1 MATSEA
7 VQDKSPALD
16 PEANAVSLSDITSDR
31 LPPTTEEK
39 QKLRKI
45 AGHIPWVSYLLCIVE
60 LAERASFYGCKTVFN
75 NLLQFPLPK
84 GGNGAGA
91 VAKNDPNGHAGAL
104 NRGLQFAS
112 AMVLLFNF
120 LAYVIPIFG
129 AWLGDTKTGRFKAI
143 MYGVIIGG
151 VAHVI
156 MVGGA
161 APAVLKAGNGLAP
174 FMVSFFLLAIGAGL
188 FKPNVVP
195 LIIDQ
200 YTDQTEHVKTLK
212 SGERVIV
219 DPETTIQRI
228 MLIFY
233 MCINVGAFFMIA
245 TTYIEKYVGFWLAF
259 LLPGIIYILLPVL
272 LMWRY
277 KTLRRAPPQGSD
289 LNNFFKIVGLAIK
302 ENKGRVWAKNFFD
315 SVKPSV
321 LAAKGKTVSWDS
333 KAVEHARRT
342 LSACQIFLY
351 QPLFYLND
359 GGVGTVLSNQ
369 GASMTTKGAPNDL
382 LHNFNPLTLMV
393 FAPLMSFVFYPLL
406 NRYHIKFGPITRMT
420 VGYICA
426 VIGSVVGA
434 IIQWRVYK
442 TSPCG
447 YQASTCDGVSPVSIW
462 WQLPT
467 VMLGAIG
474 ELFTAV
480 TAYEMAYARA
490 PEGMKS
496 TVVAINLAM
505 QALSSAL
512 AQILIP
518 SIKDPNL
525 IWAWAAPGIAL
536 FVQTII
542 FWVRHHHV
550 NDEKFLIHHLTSL
563 LFQFE
568 KMPSD
573 SGCPTYRRGYISSD
587 SSRMLDRS
595 ILVINRAVQ
604 HDNHDTV
611 ADRPRRSCVTS
622 ATALA
627 AKLEKGGYSAPSFA
641 QDGLADY
648 PKDPEIIGLR
658 MQLLDATTDLYR
670 LALEPTDSSFMG
682 PFLAFHDA
690 SITSILNQFTF
701 WNAVPIGGSAIY
713 AEITA
718 QVNLPESIVRRVLKY
733 AISIRIFANANDKPD
748 SSAYDWSKLGEATV
762 VDIGGPSGHDS
773 STIAQAFP
781 NLKFFVQDLP
791 QLQTSFDEQ
800 VPAEIKSRV
809 KFEPHDFL
817 QPQNTQGDVY
827 MLKMVLHDWPD
838 KYAAKVLRHLVPN
851 LESGSRILLVEAV
864 APPDTAALPFATLGH
879 MLNAADMHML
889 QFINSQERNL
899 KDWISLLAK
908 VDERLTLK
916 YVSEVPG
923 SVHQFLEV
931 GIHT

>member
-1 MATSEA
+1 MATSVEA
-7 VQDKSPALD
+7 AQDESLALD
-16 PEANAVSLSDITSDR
+16 PEANAVSLSDSTSDR

-45 AGHIPWVSYLLCIVE
+45 AGRIPWVSYLLCIVE

-75 NLLQFPLPK
+75 NFLQFPLPK

-129 AWLGDTKTGRFKAI
+129 AWLGDTKTGRFRAI

-195 LIIDQ
+195 LIVDQ
-200 YTDQTEHVKTLK
+200 YTDQTEYVKTLK

-277 KTLRRAPPQGSD
+277 KTLKRAPPQGSD

-302 ENKGRVWAKNFFD
+302 ENKGRIWAKNFFD

-321 LAAKGKTVSWDS
+321 LAVKGKTVSWDS
-333 KAVEHARRT
+333 QAVEHARRT

-351 QPLFYLND
+351 QPLFYLNN

-382 LHNFNPLTLMV
+382 IHNFNPLTLMV
-393 FAPLMSFVFYPLL
+393 FAPIMSFVLYPLL
-406 NRYHIKFGPITRMT
+406 NRHHIKFGPISRMT
-420 VGYICA
+420 VGYTSAI
-426 VIGSVVGA
+426 IGSIVGA
-434 IIQWRVYK
+434 VIQWRVYK

-447 YQASTCDGVSPVSIW
+447 YQASTCDSVSPVSIW

-550 NDEKFLIHHLTSL
+550 NDEKFLIRET
-563 LFQFE
+563 FE
-568 KMPSD
+568 EEDPS
-573 SGCPTYRRGYISSD
+573 
-587 SSRMLDRS
+587 
-595 ILVINRAVQ
+595 
-604 HDNHDTV
+604 
-611 ADRPRRSCVTS
+611 
-622 ATALA
+622 
-627 AKLEKGGYSAPSFA
+627 
-641 QDGLADY
+641 
-648 PKDPEIIGLR
+648 
-658 MQLLDATTDLYR
+658 
-670 LALEPTDSSFMG
+670 
-682 PFLAFHDA
+682 
-690 SITSILNQFTF
+690 
-701 WNAVPIGGSAIY
+701 
-713 AEITA
+713 
-718 QVNLPESIVRRVLKY
+718 
-733 AISIRIFANANDKPD
+733 
-748 SSAYDWSKLGEATV
+748 
-762 VDIGGPSGHDS
+762 
-773 STIAQAFP
+773 
-781 NLKFFVQDLP
+781 
-791 QLQTSFDEQ
+791 
-800 VPAEIKSRV
+800 
-809 KFEPHDFL
+809 
-817 QPQNTQGDVY
+817 
-827 MLKMVLHDWPD
+827 
-838 KYAAKVLRHLVPN
+838 
-851 LESGSRILLVEAV
+851 
-864 APPDTAALPFATLGH
+864 
-879 MLNAADMHML
+879 
-889 QFINSQERNL
+889 
-899 KDWISLLAK
+899 
-908 VDERLTLK
+908 
-916 YVSEVPG
+916 VSEKKQG
-923 SVHQFLEV
+923 TSKD
-931 GIHT
+931 

>member
-1 MATSEA
+1 MLLQNHHKQDVKPVRFSVSSIRQDPKAQVAYFVRAISISYNMATSVEA
-7 VQDKSPALD
+7 AQDKSLALD
-16 PEANAVSLSDITSDR
+16 PEANAVSLSDSTSDR

-45 AGHIPWVSYLLCIVE
+45 AGGIPWVSYLLCIVE

-75 NLLQFPLPK
+75 NFLQFPLPK

-129 AWLGDTKTGRFKAI
+129 AWLGDTKTGRFRAI

-195 LIIDQ
+195 LIVDQ
-200 YTDQTEHVKTLK
+200 YTDQTEYVKTLK

-277 KTLRRAPPQGSD
+277 KTLKRAPPQGSD
-289 LNNFFKIVGLAIK
+289 LNNFFKIVGLAFK
-302 ENKGRVWAKNFFD
+302 ENKGRVWAKNFFE
-315 SVKPSV
+315 SVKPLV

-333 KAVEHARRT
+333 QAVEHSRRT

-351 QPLFYLND
+351 QPLFYLNN

-382 LHNFNPLTLMV
+382 IHNFNPLTLMV
-393 FAPLMSFVFYPLL
+393 FAPIMSFVLYPLL
-406 NRYHIKFGPITRMT
+406 NRHHIKFGPISRMT
-420 VGYICA
+420 VGYISA
-426 VIGSVVGA
+426 IIGSIVGA
-434 IIQWRVYK
+434 VIQWRVYK

-447 YQASTCDGVSPVSIW
+447 YQASTCDSVSPVSIW

-550 NDEKFLIHHLTSL
+550 NDEKFLIRET
-563 LFQFE
+563 FE
-568 KMPSD
+568 
-573 SGCPTYRRGYISSD
+573 
-587 SSRMLDRS
+587 
-595 ILVINRAVQ
+595 
-604 HDNHDTV
+604 
-611 ADRPRRSCVTS
+611 
-622 ATALA
+622 
-627 AKLEKGGYSAPSFA
+627 E
-641 QDGLADY
+641 
-648 PKDPEIIGLR
+648 E
-658 MQLLDATTDLYR
+658 
-670 LALEPTDSSFMG
+670 
-682 PFLAFHDA
+682 
-690 SITSILNQFTF
+690 
-701 WNAVPIGGSAIY
+701 
-713 AEITA
+713 
-718 QVNLPESIVRRVLKY
+718 
-733 AISIRIFANANDKPD
+733 
-748 SSAYDWSKLGEATV
+748 
-762 VDIGGPSGHDS
+762 GPS
-773 STIAQAFP
+773 
-781 NLKFFVQDLP
+781 
-791 QLQTSFDEQ
+791 
-800 VPAEIKSRV
+800 
-809 KFEPHDFL
+809 
-817 QPQNTQGDVY
+817 
-827 MLKMVLHDWPD
+827 
-838 KYAAKVLRHLVPN
+838 
-851 LESGSRILLVEAV
+851 
-864 APPDTAALPFATLGH
+864 
-879 MLNAADMHML
+879 
-889 QFINSQERNL
+889 
-899 KDWISLLAK
+899 
-908 VDERLTLK
+908 
-916 YVSEVPG
+916 VSEKKQG
-923 SVHQFLEV
+923 TSKD
-931 GIHT
+931 

>member
-1 MATSEA
+1 MLLQNHHKQDVKPVRFSVSSIRQDPKAQVAYFVRAISISYNMATSAEA
-7 VQDKSPALD
+7 AQDKSLALD
-16 PEANAVSLSDITSDR
+16 PEANAVSLSDSTSDR

-45 AGHIPWVSYLLCIVE
+45 AGRIPWVSYLLCIVE

-75 NLLQFPLPK
+75 NFLQFPLPK

-129 AWLGDTKTGRFKAI
+129 AWLGDTKTGRFRAI

-195 LIIDQ
+195 LIVDQ
-200 YTDQTEHVKTLK
+200 YTDQTEYVKTLK

-277 KTLRRAPPQGSD
+277 KTLKRAPPQGSD
-289 LNNFFKIVGLAIK
+289 LNNFFKIVGLAFK
-302 ENKGRVWAKNFFD
+302 ENKGRVWAKNFFE

-333 KAVEHARRT
+333 QAVEHARRT

-351 QPLFYLND
+351 QPLFYLNN

-382 LHNFNPLTLMV
+382 IHNFNPLTLMV
-393 FAPLMSFVFYPLL
+393 FAPIMSFVLYPLL
-406 NRYHIKFGPITRMT
+406 NRHHIKFGPISRMT
-420 VGYICA
+420 VGYISA
-426 VIGSVVGA
+426 IIGSIVGA
-434 IIQWRVYK
+434 VIQWRVYK

-447 YQASTCDGVSPVSIW
+447 YQASTCDSVSPVSIW

-550 NDEKFLIHHLTSL
+550 NDEKFLIRET
-563 LFQFE
+563 FE
-568 KMPSD
+568 
-573 SGCPTYRRGYISSD
+573 
-587 SSRMLDRS
+587 
-595 ILVINRAVQ
+595 
-604 HDNHDTV
+604 
-611 ADRPRRSCVTS
+611 
-622 ATALA
+622 
-627 AKLEKGGYSAPSFA
+627 E
-641 QDGLADY
+641 
-648 PKDPEIIGLR
+648 E
-658 MQLLDATTDLYR
+658 
-670 LALEPTDSSFMG
+670 
-682 PFLAFHDA
+682 
-690 SITSILNQFTF
+690 
-701 WNAVPIGGSAIY
+701 
-713 AEITA
+713 
-718 QVNLPESIVRRVLKY
+718 
-733 AISIRIFANANDKPD
+733 
-748 SSAYDWSKLGEATV
+748 
-762 VDIGGPSGHDS
+762 GPS
-773 STIAQAFP
+773 
-781 NLKFFVQDLP
+781 
-791 QLQTSFDEQ
+791 
-800 VPAEIKSRV
+800 
-809 KFEPHDFL
+809 
-817 QPQNTQGDVY
+817 
-827 MLKMVLHDWPD
+827 
-838 KYAAKVLRHLVPN
+838 
-851 LESGSRILLVEAV
+851 
-864 APPDTAALPFATLGH
+864 
-879 MLNAADMHML
+879 
-889 QFINSQERNL
+889 
-899 KDWISLLAK
+899 
-908 VDERLTLK
+908 
-916 YVSEVPG
+916 VSEKKQG
-923 SVHQFLEV
+923 TSKD
-931 GIHT
+931 